1 MHRVDGGMGKR
12 GEGGGAR
19 EEEARVDPKGEGR
32 DLWRGKGEEQV
43 RWLKRERRGHANCV
57 LYPRGDDQEKKLTA
71 SGGDGLGRIG
81 EKARKMVTSV
91 EERIRGKKKKPRGD
105 REGFTKGLQNRLET
119 I

>member
-1 MHRVDGGMGKR
+1 MGKR

-32 DLWRGKGEEQV
+32 DLWREKGEEQV

-57 LYPRGDDQEKKLTA
+57 LCPGGDDQEKKLTA
-71 SGGDGLGRIG
+71 SGVDGLGRIG

-91 EERIRGKKKKPRGD
+91 EERIRGKKKNQGEIER
-105 REGFTKGLQNRLET
+105 GLQKGCKT
-119 I
+119 GWKQFKI